1 MLKLG
6 VAVAEQV
13 PDGTP
18 ALFQG
23 KIPDAAK
30 WAAELGYDA
39 LEVHV
44 QKPGL
49 VDAAVWKQA
58 CEQNGIQVAALASG
72 SAYLMEGISLS
83 HPDPEKRRL
92 AVERMKEHIGLAQQ
106 LGAIATI
113 GVLKGLASQCESRE
127 AFLSNYRDS
136 LEQCI
141 PYAEERGVVIAME
154 CVNRMESDMFNTI
167 AECARFARSFHSKA
181 FRIYIDTYHL
191 DLEESNIPEA
201 IRGAADMIAY
211 AQISD
216 RNRRYPDGKHCD
228 MRLMTDTLKE
238 LDYRGYLSLECRP
251 EPSAQEAA
259 RQGLAFMRSLL
270 REQSYADNK

>member
-6 VAVAEQV
+6 VAVTEEA
-13 PDGTP
+13 PAGTP

-23 KIPDAAK
+23 KFSDAAK

-44 QKPGL
+44 QKPRL
-49 VDAAVWKQA
+49 VDIATWKQA
-58 CEQNGIQVAALASG
+58 CEQNGVQVAALASG
-72 SAYLMEGISLS
+72 SAYLVEGISLS
-83 HPDPEKRRL
+83 HPESEKRRL
-92 AVERMKEHIGLAQQ
+92 AVERMKEHIDLAQQ

-113 GVLKGLASQCESRE
+113 GVLKGLASQCGSRE
-127 AFLSNYRDS
+127 TFLSNYRDS

-154 CVNRMESDMFNTI
+154 CVNRKESDTFNTI
-167 AECARFARSFHSKA
+167 AECAQFARSFHSKA
-181 FRIYIDTYHL
+181 FKIYIDTYHM

-201 IRGAADMIAY
+201 IRGAADMIVY

-216 RNRRYPDGKHCD
+216 RNRRYPDGKHCNI
-228 MRLMTDTLKE
+228 RLMTDTLKE
-238 LDYRGYLSLECRP
+238 LNYQGYLSLECQP

-259 RQGLAFMRSLL
+259 RQGLAFMQNLL
-270 REQSYADNK
+270 RETSYAENK